1 MKARWCRAACATG
14 SFCVLSVGLLGSMVL
29 VTGAPMLFPSLGP
42 TAYLLALR
50 PDAPSASPRNTV
62 VGHGIGVLCGVLAL
76 LVCGLWGAP
85 GSLAHGE
92 MTLLRVLAAA
102 LALGGT
108 GFVMVLADRSHPPA
122 GATTLIVAL
131 GLMPGSAALVAL
143 MASVV
148 GLVLLGQ
155 AFGLVAGARPSG
167 WAPDG

>member
-1 MKARWCRAACATG
+1 MTTRWFGLALATG
-14 SFCVLSVGLLGSMVL
+14 AFCVLSVGLLGSMAF

-50 PDAPSASPRNTV
+50 PEAPSASPRNTV

-85 GSLAHGE
+85 GSLAPGE
-92 MTLLRVLAAA
+92 MTLLRVFAAA

-131 GLMPGSAALVAL
+131 GLMPGSSALVAL

-148 GLVLLGQ
+148 GLVLLGRV
-155 AFGLVAGARPSG
+155 FGMVAGVRPSLG
-167 WAPDG
+167 A

>member
-1 MKARWCRAACATG
+1 
-14 SFCVLSVGLLGSMVL
+14 VLSVGLLGSMVL